1 MNFKEIDPQKFSELS
16 EKDDYVILDVRSS
29 LEAAQASIPN
39 SEQINILN
47 PMFRSD
53 VDKLDKGKSYLVY
66 CRSGQRSA
74 NACGIMDE
82 MGFKNLHNLSGGIM
96 AWKQFQETT

>member
-1 MNFKEIDPQKFSELS
+1 MNFKEIDPQEFNELS
-16 EKDDYVILDVRSS
+16 EKQKYVVLDVRSS

-47 PMFRSD
+47 PLFRSK
-53 VDKLDKGKSYLVY
+53 VEKLDKEKSYLVY

-82 MGFKNLHNLSGGIM
+82 MGFKNLHNLSGGII
-96 AWKQFQETT
+96 AWKQFQKTT